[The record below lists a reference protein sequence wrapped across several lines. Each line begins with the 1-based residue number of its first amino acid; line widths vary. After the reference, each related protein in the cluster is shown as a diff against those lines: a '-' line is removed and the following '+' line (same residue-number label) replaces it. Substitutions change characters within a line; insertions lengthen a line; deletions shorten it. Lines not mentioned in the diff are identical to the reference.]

1 VSAFGIELSFAPR
14 QYTNVNRRILV
25 FLVLVSA
32 AFKLAAQGTAF
43 NYQGRLS
50 DGGSPA
56 NGSYDLRFGVYDAV
70 TNGSAISFP
79 LTNAAVAVSNGL
91 FAVTLDFGPGVFA
104 GNNYWLDLGV
114 RTNGGTN
121 FTGLFPRQPIL
132 PVPYAIFANTASNLL
147 GKLTAAQF
155 SGNLSASQVSG
166 GSTNVVSF
174 TNLNN
179 VFGGTFT
186 GSGASLS
193 NLNASQL
200 TTGILAD
207 ARLSANVPLLNTNQT
222 FTGSNIFAGAM
233 VSTGTNLFSGP
244 NTFNG
249 VNTFTNWANSFS
261 GNFYGNGLVG
271 WIATNGQ
278 AVQAVRDHGYML
290 TSSGLATVTLPLSAS
305 LTNDDIVRIS
315 GAGSGGWL
323 VKCNS
328 GQSVVGNFAVYGNGT
343 LNQLNIGGYNGV
355 AASGDGIHMYAVGGG
370 AGTAYGFQGVYAS
383 TDSGKTWNQVGAT
396 TISGYCSAVACSV
409 SGKVVYVQLNSGTV
423 QKSTDSGATW
433 ASAGSGILNNFIAC
447 TADGSSVFTGNI
459 ACSGDGTHRAKLAS
473 GVITVSTN
481 SGTTYAVA
489 VTAPAA
495 GVTCLAASSDCTRLV
510 AGVSSGLLYTSAN
523 QGFTWTTLTAT
534 NQNWSG
540 VWMSPDGSRIAA
552 TVGSTATIS
561 GGVNGFT
568 VSALPNTTT
577 TNSITGS
584 QGGAVELQYLG
595 NNQFMPVSSTGT
607 IWAN

>member
-1 VSAFGIELSFAPR
+1 MSAFGIELSFAPR

-147 GKLTAAQF
+147 GKLTAAQL
-155 SGNLSASQVSG
+155 SGNLPASQVAG
-166 GSTNVVSF
+166 GSTNVVNF

-200 TTGILAD
+200 TTGTVAD
-207 ARLSANVPLLNTNQT
+207 ARLSTNVALLNANQT
-222 FTGSNIFAGAM
+222 FTGLNNFNGAIS
-233 VSTGTNLFSGP
+233 STGTNLFSGP

-249 VNTFTNWANSFS
+249 ANTFTNLANSFS

-271 WIATNGQ
+271 WNLVSTATTN
-278 AVQAVRDHGYML
+278 AAAYHGYL
-290 TSSGLATVTLPLSAS
+290 LLNAVPTIVTLPTSANAPTGS
-305 LTNDDIVRIS
+305 IVR
-315 GAGSGGWL
+315 
-323 VKCNS
+323 
-328 GQSVVGNFAVYGNGT
+328 
-343 LNQLNIGGYNGV
+343 V
-355 AASGDGIHMYAVGGG
+355 AGG
-370 AGTAYGFQGVYAS
+370 AGGWSVKVNAGQTILGTFANYGSAALVKLAGLTGSVSDGAASADGVQIFAVGADFTGVYGS
-383 TDSGKTWNQVGAT
+383 TDSGRTWSSIGSLSGFFNSIACSANGRIVYAQPTSGLIRKSTDGGAT
-396 TISGYCSAVACSV
+396 WSSIATAATGNFISCTSDGTLITGGVACS
-409 SGKVVYVQLNSGTV
+409 GNGTY
-423 QKSTDSGATW
+423 
-433 ASAGSGILNNFIAC
+433 
-447 TADGSSVFTGNI
+447 
-459 ACSGDGTHRAKLAS
+459 RAKLAS
-473 GVITVSTN
+473 GVITISTN
-481 SGTTYAVA
+481 NGGSFPIGVI
-489 VTAPAA
+489 APAS
-495 GVTCLAASSDCTRLV
+495 GVTCLAASSDCTRLL
-510 AGVSSGLLYTSAN
+510 AGVNGGLLYASAN
-523 QGFTWTTLTAT
+523 MGTNWTALTST
-534 NQNWSG
+534 NQVWSG
-540 VWMSPDGSRIAA
+540 AWLSPDGSKLAA
-552 TVGSTATIS
+552 TVSTSGSII
-561 GGVNGFT
+561 GGFF
-568 VSALPNTTT
+568 SAVVTPLPNTTT

>member
-1 VSAFGIELSFAPR
+1 VNSHSFFVA
-14 QYTNVNRRILV
+14 LLL
-25 FLVLVSA
+25 FCA
-32 AFKLAAQGTAF
+32 ALKLAAQGTAF

-50 DGGSPA
+50 DGGVPA
-56 NGSYDLRFGVYDAV
+56 NGAYDLRFGVYNAV
-70 TNGSAISFP
+70 TNGSAISYP

-91 FAVTLDFGPGVFA
+91 FGVTLDFGA
-104 GNNYWLDLGV
+104 GIFTGTNYWMDIGV

-121 FTGLFPRQPIL
+121 FTALFPRQPIL

-155 SGNLSASQVSG
+155 SGNLPASQVTGAS
-166 GSTNVVSF
+166 SNVVSF

-179 VFGGTFT
+179 AFSGTFT

-200 TTGILAD
+200 TTGTVAD
-207 ARLSANVPLLNTNQT
+207 ARLTTNVALLNANQT
-222 FTGSNIFAGAM
+222 FTGTNIFNGTI

-244 NTFNG
+244 NNFNG
-249 VNTFTNWANSFS
+249 VNTFTNWANSFT
-261 GNFYGNGLVG
+261 GNFFGNGLVG
-271 WIATNGQ
+271 WIVTNGLT
-278 AVQAVRDHGYML
+278 VQAERDHGYML
-290 TSSGLATVTLPLSAS
+290 TSPGLATVTLPLSAT
-305 LTNDDIVRIS
+305 LTNGDIVRVS
-315 GAGSGGWL
+315 GAGGGGWL
-323 VKCNS
+323 VKLNS
-328 GQSVVGNFAVYGNGT
+328 GQSVVGNFAIYGNGT
-343 LNQLNIGGYNGV
+343 LNQVYIGGYNGV
-355 AASGDGIHMYAVGGG
+355 AASGDGVHLYAVGGG
-370 AGTAYGFQGVYAS
+370 VGSAYGFQGVYAS

-396 TISGYCSAVACSV
+396 TISGYCSAVACSAN
-409 SGKVVYVQLNSGTV
+409 GKVVYVQLNSGTV
-423 QKSTDSGATW
+423 EKSSDSGATW
-433 ASAGSGILNNFIAC
+433 ASTGSGTVNNFISC
-447 TADGSSVFTGNI
+447 TADGSSIFTGNI

-481 SGTTYAVA
+481 SGATYAVA
-489 VTAPAA
+489 VTAPA
-495 GVTCLAASSDCTRLV
+495 GVTVTCLAASSDCTRLV
-510 AGVSSGLLYTSAN
+510 AGVSSGLFYTSAN
-523 QGFTWTTLTAT
+523 QGSTWTALTAT

-540 VWMSPDGSRIAA
+540 VWMSADGNRIVA

-561 GGVNGFT
+561 GGVNCFN
-568 VSALPNTTT
+568 VSALPTTA